1 MKTILVG
8 SIAFVIWSSVS
19 TYIYVCQIK
28 GLCPDEVE
36 QVTSS
41 VEVTPEP
48 ELVAEVPAP
57 EPEKP
62 ADTKLASPGSF
73 ILHHSY
79 NHDDYII
86 DGNFDDFTIKLGA
99 FLEQN
104 PTSKVSV
111 IGFADNIGPEEFNH
125 ELGLRRAAI
134 VKNHLVSQGIPAS
147 SIVVDSDGASSPIT
161 ENSTRAGRAKNR
173 RTEIKLK

>member
-8 SIAFVIWSSVS
+8 TIAFVIWSSVS

-28 GLCPDEVE
+28 GLCPEEIE
-36 QVTSS
+36 QLVSS
-41 VEVTPEP
+41 VEVTPDP
-48 ELVAEVPAP
+48 ELVAEAPEP

-62 ADTKLASPGSF
+62 ADTKLVSPGSY
-73 ILHHSY
+73 ILHHNY
-79 NHDDYII
+79 NRDDFVA
-86 DGNFDDFTIKLGA
+86 DGKFDDFTLKLEV

-111 IGFADNIGPEEFNH
+111 IGYSDNIGPKEFNH
-125 ELGLRRAAI
+125 ELGLRRAAF
-134 VKNHLVSQGIPAS
+134 VKNHLVNQGIPAS
-147 SIVVDSDGASSPIT
+147 SIVVDSDGATSPVA
-161 ENSTRAGRAKNR
+161 ENSMRTGRAKNR